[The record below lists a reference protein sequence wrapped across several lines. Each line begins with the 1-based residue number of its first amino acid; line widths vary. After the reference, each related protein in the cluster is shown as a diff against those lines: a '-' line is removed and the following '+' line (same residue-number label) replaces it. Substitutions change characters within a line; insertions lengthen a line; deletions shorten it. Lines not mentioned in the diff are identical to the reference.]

1 MKKVLL
7 LSLLFMAMQSR
18 AQFIQQISVIPS
30 NPTTNDQIVVLVDAG
45 FSSGTCEENTQ
56 WGGFTASNRYEAS
69 TLHCIGMLTYICYDT
84 DSFNLGSLPPGNYRF
99 IVTVDAGGYPSP
111 CTPGIA
117 PGGIDSIDFT
127 VSTATGLSE
136 REKTEIMLTPN
147 PVKEHVLVTGNFEEG
162 KGMFVFNTVEG
173 KEVLRISA
181 TSKAIDLSSWAS
193 GIYFVRYLSETGL
206 SQAVRLVK
214 D

>member
-7 LSLLFMAMQSR
+7 LSLFCIAIQSQ
-18 AQFIQQISVIPS
+18 AQFIQQISVVPQ
-30 NPTTNDQIVVLVDAG
+30 NPTVNDQVMVLVDAG
-45 FSSGTCEENTQ
+45 FSSGTCAENTQ
-56 WGGFTASNRYEAS
+56 WGGFTTSNRYEAS

-84 DSFNLGSLPPGNYRF
+84 DTFNLGSLPSGNYRF

-136 REKTEIMLTPN
+136 REKTEIRLTPN
-147 PVKEHVLVTGNFEEG
+147 PAKERVLITGNFEDG
-162 KGMFVFNTVEG
+162 KGLFVFNTVDG
-173 KEVLRISA
+173 REVLRISA
-181 TSKAIDLSSWAS
+181 TSEEMDLSSLTS
-193 GIYFVRYLSETGL
+193 GIYFVRYFSENGI
-206 SQAVRLVK
+206 SQAVRMVK